1 MKPRVHVISLGGT
14 IAMAGE
20 GAAGVVPKLDAADLV
35 AAVPEVEAVAAV
47 TAESFRQVA
56 GANLGFADIIAL
68 AGRIGDMAGQGIDGF
83 VVTQGADTLE
93 DSAFLLAC
101 LTDGSVP
108 VAVTGAMRNPTQVG
122 GDGPANLLAAVCVA
136 ASGETAEHG
145 VVVVMNDEI
154 HTARH
159 VTKAH
164 RFNVAA
170 FASPDTG
177 PIGWVAEGRVR
188 YHGTAKPPPR
198 FRPVELTRP
207 AEVALLTSVFGS
219 QGRLL
224 DGFAEKGFDG
234 LVVEAFGVEA
244 VLATRSEAGMTLVT
258 AAGLVEHLPAQ
269 AREVYDVSGAGDT
282 VAAVVAAALA
292 AGLDLARAARLA
304 NLAAGVVVGKVGTA
318 VAWPGEV
325 VDAIHALD
333 QRLQSAKLAG
343 LESVQRRIAD
353 WRREGLSIGFTN
365 GCFDLIHPGH
375 VSLLRQARAA
385 CDRLIVGLN
394 SDDSVR
400 RLKGADRPIQDQE
413 ARAAVLGSLADVDQV
428 VIFEEDTPLALIE
441 AIRPEVLVKGADYS
455 LDQVVGGELVR
466 SYGGQVVL
474 ARLEDGHSTT
484 RTIEKLTG

>member
-14 IAMAGE
+14 IAMAGD

-56 GANLGFADIIAL
+56 SANLGFADIIAL

-83 VVTQGADTLE
+83 VVTQGTDTLE

-224 DGFAEKGFDG
+224 DG
-234 LVVEAFGVEA
+234 
-244 VLATRSEAGMTLVT
+244 
-258 AAGLVEHLPAQ
+258 
-269 AREVYDVSGAGDT
+269 
-282 VAAVVAAALA
+282 
-292 AGLDLARAARLA
+292 
-304 NLAAGVVVGKVGTA
+304 
-318 VAWPGEV
+318 
-325 VDAIHALD
+325 
-333 QRLQSAKLAG
+333 
-343 LESVQRRIAD
+343 
-353 WRREGLSIGFTN
+353 
-365 GCFDLIHPGH
+365 
-375 VSLLRQARAA
+375 
-385 CDRLIVGLN
+385 
-394 SDDSVR
+394 
-400 RLKGADRPIQDQE
+400 
-413 ARAAVLGSLADVDQV
+413 
-428 VIFEEDTPLALIE
+428 
-441 AIRPEVLVKGADYS
+441 
-455 LDQVVGGELVR
+455 
-466 SYGGQVVL
+466 
-474 ARLEDGHSTT
+474 
-484 RTIEKLTG
+484 

>member
-1 MKPRVHVISLGGT
+1 MADGSEMIGDLRAFEGARVLVVGDVMLDRFVYGTVERISPEGPIPVLRVEREASMLGGAGNVLRNLAALGVETRFVALVGDDEAGGRIEALAAAERPAEAFLLREPGRRTSIKERYVAGAQQLLRADRESLDSLGET
-14 IAMAGE
+14 SRARLLEAAEAAMAQASAVVLSDYGKGLFTPATLTRLI
-20 GAAGVVPKLDAADLV
+20 GAAARRGLPLVVDPKARDYGVYRGASLVTPNRRELHEATGLPVGDDA
-35 AAVPEVEAVAAV
+35 EVEAAA
-47 TAESFRQVA
+47 R
-56 GANLGFADIIAL
+56 AL
-68 AGRIGDMAGQGIDGF
+68 
-83 VVTQGADTLE
+83 
-93 DSAFLLAC
+93 
-101 LTDGSVP
+101 
-108 VAVTGAMRNPTQVG
+108 
-122 GDGPANLLAAVCVA
+122 
-136 ASGETAEHG
+136 
-145 VVVVMNDEI
+145 
-154 HTARH
+154 
-159 VTKAH
+159 
-164 RFNVAA
+164 
-170 FASPDTG
+170 
-177 PIGWVAEGRVR
+177 
-188 YHGTAKPPPR
+188 
-198 FRPVELTRP
+198 
-207 AEVALLTSVFGS
+207 
-219 QGRLL
+219 
-224 DGFAEKGFDG
+224 
-234 LVVEAFGVEA
+234 VEAFGVEA

-413 ARAAVLGSLADVDQV
+413 SRAAVLGSLADVDQV

-455 LDQVVGGELVR
+455 LDQVVGGDLVR

>member
-14 IAMAGE
+14 IAMAGD

-56 GANLGFADIIAL
+56 SANLGFADIIAL

-83 VVTQGADTLE
+83 VVTQGTDTLE

-122 GDGPANLLAAVCVA
+122 GDGPANLLAAVRVA
-136 ASGETAEHG
+136 ASEETAEHG
-145 VVVVMNDEI
+145 VVVVMNDEV

-224 DGFAEKGFDG
+224 DGFADKGFDG
-234 LVVEAFGVEA
+234 LVVEAFGV
-244 VLATRSEAGMTLVT
+244 G
-258 AAGLVEHLPAQ
+258 HLP
-269 AREVYDVSGAGDT
+269 E
-282 VAAVVAAALA
+282 
-292 AGLDLARAARLA
+292 
-304 NLAAGVVVGKVGTA
+304 
-318 VAWPGEV
+318 
-325 VDAIHALD
+325 
-333 QRLQSAKLAG
+333 
-343 LESVQRRIAD
+343 
-353 WRREGLSIGFTN
+353 
-365 GCFDLIHPGH
+365 
-375 VSLLRQARAA
+375 
-385 CDRLIVGLN
+385 
-394 SDDSVR
+394 
-400 RLKGADRPIQDQE
+400 
-413 ARAAVLGSLADVDQV
+413 SLADAAGA
-428 VIFEEDTPLALIE
+428 LAE
-441 AIRPEVLVKGADYS
+441 AMP
-455 LDQVVGGELVR
+455 
-466 SYGGQVVL
+466 VVL
-474 ARLEDGHSTT
+474 ASRIPAGEIFTETYGYAGGEIDLIRRGFIPAGPWSG
-484 RTIEKLTG
+484 RKARILLTLALMQGASRQEIAVVLGA